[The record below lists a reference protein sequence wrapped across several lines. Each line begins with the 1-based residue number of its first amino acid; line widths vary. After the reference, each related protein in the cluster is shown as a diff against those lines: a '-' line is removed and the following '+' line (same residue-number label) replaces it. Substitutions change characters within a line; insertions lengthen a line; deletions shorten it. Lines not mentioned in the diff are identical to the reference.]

1 MTTTYKNVYIKE
13 TSTIAGIY
21 EANGPLKKYYDKT
34 YTKDLYFGENSWEKA
49 EIKLLKDSI
58 SHLLKKTKLKETDID
73 LIISGDLQ
81 NQIASSDYALRDYN
95 IPFLG
100 IYNACATS
108 SEGLIIG
115 SSFIDSKKAK
125 NCIVSTVSH
134 NTAAEKQYRNPVEYG
149 TPKPATSTF
158 TTTGSASILLTNEK
172 TDIKIESSTIGKVID
187 KGTKDVNH
195 MGAVMAPA
203 AADTIYRH
211 LKDLNRTPDYYDLIL
226 TGDLGRYGKQI
237 LINYMKKVY
246 DLDISNNYNDCGTM
260 IYDIDKQP
268 VLAGGSGP
276 ACSALV
282 NYSYIIKQMHNKKLK
297 KVLIVPTGALFSP
310 TLYFQKESLPAIAH
324 AVSLEVVK
332 EWFLYIPFYF
342 VALLV

>member
-13 TSTIAGIY
+13 TGTIAGTY
-21 EANGPLKKYYDKT
+21 EANGPLKDYYDKT
-34 YTKDLYFGENSWEKA
+34 YTKDLYFGETSWEHA
-49 EIKLLKDSI
+49 EIKLLKDTI
-58 SHLLKKTKLKETDID
+58 SLLLRKSKMKESDVD
-73 LIISGDLQ
+73 LLISGDLQ
-81 NQIASSDYALRDYN
+81 NQIASSDYASREFN

-115 SSFIDSKKAK
+115 STFVDSKRAK

-134 NTAAEKQYRNPVEYG
+134 NTSAEKQYRNPTEYG
-149 TPKPATSTF
+149 TPKPETATF
-158 TTTGSASILLTNEK
+158 TVTGGAAILLTNDK
-172 TDIKIESSTIGKVID
+172 TDIRIESATIGKTID

-211 LKDLNRTPDYYDLIL
+211 LQDLGRSVDYYDLIL
-226 TGDLGRYGKQI
+226 TGDLGKYGKEI
-237 LINYMKKVY
+237 LINYMKEVY
-246 DLDISNNYNDCGTM
+246 QLDISSNYDDCGTM
-260 IYDIDKQP
+260 IYDVDKQP

-282 NYSYIIKQMHNKKLK
+282 NYSYILK
-297 KVLIVPTGALFSP
+297 KMRERKLQKVLMVPTGALFSP
-310 TLYFQKESLPAIAH
+310 TMYFQKESLPAIAH
-324 AVSLEVVK
+324 AVSLEVVQK
-332 EWFLYIPFYF
+332 
-342 VALLV
+342 

>member
-13 TSTIAGIY
+13 TGTIAGTY
-21 EANGPLKKYYDKT
+21 EANGPLKDYYDKT
-34 YTKDLYFGENSWEKA
+34 YTKDLYFGETSWEHA
-49 EIKLLKDSI
+49 EIKLLKDTI
-58 SHLLKKTKLKETDID
+58 SLLLRKSKMKESDVD
-73 LIISGDLQ
+73 LLISGDLQ
-81 NQIASSDYALRDYN
+81 NQIASSDYASREFN

-115 SSFIDSKKAK
+115 STFVDSKRAK

-134 NTAAEKQYRNPVEYG
+134 NTSAEKQYRNPTEYG
-149 TPKPATSTF
+149 TPKPETATF
-158 TTTGSASILLTNEK
+158 TVTGGAAILLTNDK
-172 TDIKIESSTIGKVID
+172 TDIRIESATIGKTID

-203 AADTIYRH
+203 AADTICRH
-211 LKDLNRTPDYYDLIL
+211 LQDLGRSVDYYDLIL
-226 TGDLGRYGKQI
+226 TGDLGKYGKEI
-237 LINYMKKVY
+237 LINYMKEVY
-246 DLDISNNYNDCGTM
+246 QLDISSNYDDCSTM
-260 IYDIDKQP
+260 IYDVDKQP

-282 NYSYIIKQMHNKKLK
+282 NYSYILKKMRERKLQ

-310 TLYFQKESLPAIAH
+310 TMYFQKESLPAIAH
-324 AVSLEVVK
+324 AVSLEVVQK
-332 EWFLYIPFYF
+332 
-342 VALLV
+342 

>member
-1 MTTTYKNVYIKE
+1 MTTTYKNVYVKE

-21 EANGPLKKYYDKT
+21 EVNGPLKDYYDKT
-34 YTKDLYFGENSWEKA
+34 YTKDLYFGETSWEHA
-49 EIKLLKDSI
+49 EIKLLRDSI
-58 SHLLKKTKLKETDID
+58 SLLLRKSKMKESDID
-73 LIISGDLQ
+73 LLISGDLQ
-81 NQIASSDYALRDYN
+81 NQIASSDYASREFN

-115 SSFIDSKKAK
+115 STFVDSKRAK

-134 NTAAEKQYRNPVEYG
+134 NTSAEKQYRNPTEYG
-149 TPKPATSTF
+149 TPKPETATF
-158 TTTGSASILLTNEK
+158 TVTGGAAILLTNDK
-172 TDIKIESSTIGKVID
+172 TDIRIESATIGKTID

-211 LKDLNRTPDYYDLIL
+211 LQDLGRSADYYDLIL
-226 TGDLGRYGKQI
+226 TGDLGKYGKEI
-237 LINYMKKVY
+237 LINYMKEVY
-246 DLDISNNYNDCGTM
+246 QLDISSNYDDCATM

-282 NYSYIIKQMHNKKLK
+282 NYSYILKKMKERKLQ

-310 TLYFQKESLPAIAH
+310 TMYFQKESLPAIAH
-324 AVSLEVVK
+324 AVSLEVVLK
-332 EWFLYIPFYF
+332 
-342 VALLV
+342 

>member
-1 MTTTYKNVYIKE
+1 MTNTYKNVYIKE
-13 TSTIAGIY
+13 ASTIAGIY

-34 YTKDLYFGENSWEKA
+34 YTKDLYFNEKSWEKA
-49 EIKLLKDSI
+49 EIKLLEDSI
-58 SHLLKKTKLKETDID
+58 TTLLKKAKVKQEDIN

-81 NQIASSDYALRDYN
+81 NQIASSDYAIRKFN

-108 SEGLIIG
+108 SEGLIVG
-115 SSFIDSKKAK
+115 SAFVDSKKAK

-134 NTAAEKQYRNPVEYG
+134 NMAAEKQYRNPTEYG
-149 TPKPATSTF
+149 TPKPETATF
-158 TTTGSASILLTNEK
+158 TVTGSASILLTNEK
-172 TDIKIESSTIGKVID
+172 TAIRVEASTIGKIID

-211 LKDLNRTPDYYDLIL
+211 LKDMKRSPADYDLIL
-226 TGDLGRYGKQI
+226 TGDLGKYGKQI
-237 LINYMKKVY
+237 LINYMKKEY
-246 DLDISNNYNDCGTM
+246 NLDISSNYNDCGTM
-260 IYDIDKQP
+260 VYDVEKQP

-282 NYSYIIKQMHNKKLK
+282 NYSYILSQLKSKKLK
-297 KVLIVPTGALFSP
+297 RVLIVPTGALFSP
-310 TLYFQKESLPAIAH
+310 TMYFQKESLPAIAH
-324 AVSLEVVK
+324 AVSLEVVEK
-332 EWFLYIPFYF
+332 
-342 VALLV
+342 